1 MKLMHLS
8 DLHLGKRVYEFSM
21 YEDQKY
27 ILSQILDIADKEQVQ
42 AVMICGDIYDKQI
55 PPAESVQLFDDFL
68 TKLSA
73 RKLPV
78 FIISG
83 NHDSAER
90 LSFGARLMEQSG
102 VCFSETF
109 SGKIQTYQLQDENGS
124 LNLYLLPFLKPTI
137 VRQAFPEAEIGS
149 YQDAVAYALQQVK
162 PDESQ
167 RNILMA
173 HQFVTGAHRSESEEI
188 LVGGLD
194 NIDASVFSAYDYV
207 ALGHIHTP
215 QKVGRETIRYCGT
228 PIKYS
233 FSEAAKDKSVTIVEL
248 AEKGKVQIQEHI
260 LKPLHDLREIRGTY
274 EELTARKNYADT
286 DVEDYLHITLTD
298 EEDIMDVMD
307 KLHTIYP
314 NIMKLD
320 YDNLRTRNSNHIS
333 GVDPLQEKSPAE
345 LFEAFYQLQNNQNMT
360 VQQKEYIAQM
370 IDKIWEQA

>member
-68 TKLSA
+68 TKLSV

-149 YQDAVAYALQQVK
+149 YQDAVTYALQQVK

-307 KLHTIYP
+307 KLHTIYA

>member
-68 TKLSA
+68 TKLSV

-194 NIDASVFSAYDYV
+194 NIDASVFAAYDYV

-228 PIKYS
+228 PLKYS

>member
-27 ILSQILDIADKEQVQ
+27 ILSQILEIADEEQVQ

-68 TKLSA
+68 TKLSE

-137 VRQAFPEAEIGS
+137 VRQAFPEAEIAG
-149 YQDAVAYALQQVK
+149 YQDAVSYALQQLE
-162 PDESQ
+162 PDQSQ

-207 ALGHIHTP
+207 ALGYPYT
-215 QKVGRETIRYCGT
+215 
-228 PIKYS
+228 
-233 FSEAAKDKSVTIVEL
+233 AKSWK
-248 AEKGKVQIQEHI
+248 
-260 LKPLHDLREIRGTY
+260 
-274 EELTARKNYADT
+274 
-286 DVEDYLHITLTD
+286 
-298 EEDIMDVMD
+298 
-307 KLHTIYP
+307 
-314 NIMKLD
+314 
-320 YDNLRTRNSNHIS
+320 RN
-333 GVDPLQEKSPAE
+333 DPLLWNA
-345 LFEAFYQLQNNQNMT
+345 YQIFFFRGS
-360 VQQKEYIAQM
+360 KR
-370 IDKIWEQA
+370 

>member
-68 TKLSA
+68 TKLSV

-333 GVDPLQEKSPAE
+333 GADPLQEKSPAE

>member
-68 TKLSA
+68 TKLSV

>member
-27 ILSQILDIADKEQVQ
+27 ILRQILDIADKEQVQ

-68 TKLSA
+68 TKLSE
-73 RKLPV
+73 RKLSV

-109 SGKIQTYQLQDENGS
+109 SGKIQTYELQDENGS

-137 VRQAFPEAEIGS
+137 VRQAFPEVEIAS
-149 YQDAVAYALQQVK
+149 YQDAVAYALQQIE
-162 PDESQ
+162 PDQSQ
-167 RNILMA
+167 RNILLA

-194 NIDASVFSAYDYV
+194 NIDASVFAAYDYV

-228 PIKYS
+228 PLKYS

-333 GVDPLQEKSPAE
+333 GADPLQEKSPAE
-345 LFEAFYQLQNNQNMT
+345 LFEAFYQLQNNQKMT

>member
-27 ILSQILDIADKEQVQ
+27 ILRQILDIADKEQVQ

-68 TKLSA
+68 TKLSE
-73 RKLPV
+73 RKLSV

-109 SGKIQTYQLQDENGS
+109 SGKIQTYELQDENGS

-137 VRQAFPEAEIGS
+137 VRQAFPEAEIAS
-149 YQDAVAYALQQVK
+149 YQDAVAYALQQIE
-162 PDESQ
+162 PDQSQ
-167 RNILMA
+167 RNILLA

-194 NIDASVFSAYDYV
+194 NIDASVFAAYDYV

-228 PIKYS
+228 PLKYS

-333 GVDPLQEKSPAE
+333 GADPLQEKSPAE
-345 LFEAFYQLQNNQNMT
+345 LFEAFYQLQNNQKMT

>member
-68 TKLSA
+68 TKLSE

>member
-68 TKLSA
+68 TKLSV

-149 YQDAVAYALQQVK
+149 YQDAVTYALQQVK

>member
-68 TKLSA
+68 TKLSV

-149 YQDAVAYALQQVK
+149 YQDAVTYALQQVK

-233 FSEAAKDKSVTIVEL
+233 FSEAAKDKSVTIVEF

-333 GVDPLQEKSPAE
+333 GADPLQEKSPAE
-345 LFEAFYQLQNNQNMT
+345 LFEAFYQLQNNQKMT

>member
-27 ILSQILDIADKEQVQ
+27 ILSQILEIADEEQVQ

-68 TKLSA
+68 TKLSE
-73 RKLPV
+73 RKLSV

-109 SGKIQTYQLQDENGS
+109 SGKIQTYELQDENGS

-137 VRQAFPEAEIGS
+137 VRQAFPEAEIAS
-149 YQDAVAYALQQVK
+149 YQDAVAYALQQIE
-162 PDESQ
+162 PDQSQ
-167 RNILMA
+167 RNILLA

-194 NIDASVFSAYDYV
+194 NIDASVFAAYDYV

-228 PIKYS
+228 PLKYS

-333 GVDPLQEKSPAE
+333 GADPLQEKSPAE
-345 LFEAFYQLQNNQNMT
+345 LFEAFYQLQNNQKMT

>member
-68 TKLSA
+68 TKLSV

-274 EELTARKNYADT
+274 EELTARKNYVDT

-333 GVDPLQEKSPAE
+333 GADPLQEKSPAE
-345 LFEAFYQLQNNQNMT
+345 LFEAFYQLQNNQDMT

>member
-68 TKLSA
+68 TKLSV

-149 YQDAVAYALQQVK
+149 YQDAVTYALQQVK

-248 AEKGKVQIQEHI
+248 EEKGKVQIQEHI

>member
-68 TKLSA
+68 TKLSV

-194 NIDASVFSAYDYV
+194 NIDASVFAAYDYV

-307 KLHTIYP
+307 KLHTIYA

>member
-68 TKLSA
+68 TKLSV

-149 YQDAVAYALQQVK
+149 YQDAVTYALQQVK

-194 NIDASVFSAYDYV
+194 NIDASVFAAYDYV

-248 AEKGKVQIQEHI
+248 EEKGKVQIQEHI

>member
-27 ILSQILDIADKEQVQ
+27 ILRQILDIADKEQVQ

-68 TKLSA
+68 TKLSE
-73 RKLPV
+73 RKLSV

-109 SGKIQTYQLQDENGS
+109 SGKIQTYELQDENGS

-137 VRQAFPEAEIGS
+137 VRQAFPEVEIAS
-149 YQDAVAYALQQVK
+149 YQDAVAYALQQIE
-162 PDESQ
+162 PDQSQ
-167 RNILMA
+167 RNILLA

-194 NIDASVFSAYDYV
+194 NIDASVFAAYDYV

-228 PIKYS
+228 PLKYS

-320 YDNLRTRNSNHIS
+320 YDNLRTRNSN
-333 GVDPLQEKSPAE
+333 
-345 LFEAFYQLQNNQNMT
+345 
-360 VQQKEYIAQM
+360 
-370 IDKIWEQA
+370 

>member
-68 TKLSA
+68 TKLSV

-194 NIDASVFSAYDYV
+194 NIDASVFAAYDYV

-228 PIKYS
+228 PLKYS

-333 GVDPLQEKSPAE
+333 GADPLQEKSPAE
-345 LFEAFYQLQNNQNMT
+345 LFEAFYQLQNNQKMT

>member
-68 TKLSA
+68 TKLSV

-228 PIKYS
+228 PLKYS

>member
-27 ILSQILDIADKEQVQ
+27 ILRQILDIADKEQVQ

-68 TKLSA
+68 TKLSE
-73 RKLPV
+73 RKLSV

-109 SGKIQTYQLQDENGS
+109 SGKIQTYELQDEHGS

-137 VRQAFPEAEIGS
+137 VRQAFPEAEIAS
-149 YQDAVAYALQQVK
+149 YQDAVAYALQQIE
-162 PDESQ
+162 PDQSQ
-167 RNILMA
+167 RNILLA

-194 NIDASVFSAYDYV
+194 NIDASVFAAYDYV

-228 PIKYS
+228 PLKYS

-333 GVDPLQEKSPAE
+333 GADPLQEKSPAE
-345 LFEAFYQLQNNQNMT
+345 LFEAFYQLQNNQKMT

>member
-68 TKLSA
+68 TKLSV

-149 YQDAVAYALQQVK
+149 YHDAVTYALQQVK

>member
-27 ILSQILDIADKEQVQ
+27 ILSQILEIADEEQVQ

-68 TKLSA
+68 TKLSV

-137 VRQAFPEAEIGS
+137 VRQAVPEAEIGS

>member
-68 TKLSA
+68 TKLSV

-286 DVEDYLHITLTD
+286 DLEDYLQITLTD

-333 GVDPLQEKSPAE
+333 GADPLQEKSPAE

>member
-68 TKLSA
+68 TKLSV

-194 NIDASVFSAYDYV
+194 NIDASVFAAYDYV

>member
-68 TKLSA
+68 TKLSV

-233 FSEAAKDKSVTIVEL
+233 FSEAAKDKSVTIVEF

-333 GVDPLQEKSPAE
+333 GADPLQEKSPAE
-345 LFEAFYQLQNNQNMT
+345 LFEAFYQLQNNQKMT

>member
-68 TKLSA
+68 TKLSV

-109 SGKIQTYQLQDENGS
+109 SGKIQTYELQDENGS

-137 VRQAFPEAEIGS
+137 VRQAFPEAEIAS
-149 YQDAVAYALQQVK
+149 YQDAVAYALQQIE
-162 PDESQ
+162 PDQSQ
-167 RNILMA
+167 RNILLA

-248 AEKGKVQIQEHI
+248 EEKGKVQIQEHI

>member
-8 DLHLGKRVYEFSM
+8 DLHLGKKVYEFSM

-68 TKLSA
+68 TKLSV

-149 YQDAVAYALQQVK
+149 YQDAVTYALQQVK

>member
-68 TKLSA
+68 TKLSV

-149 YQDAVAYALQQVK
+149 YQDAVTYALQQVK

-194 NIDASVFSAYDYV
+194 NIDASVFDAYDYV

-248 AEKGKVQIQEHI
+248 EEKGKVQIQEHI

>member
-27 ILSQILDIADKEQVQ
+27 ILRQILDIADKEQVQ

-68 TKLSA
+68 TKLSE
-73 RKLPV
+73 RKLSV

>member
-68 TKLSA
+68 TKLSV

-333 GVDPLQEKSPAE
+333 GADPLQEKSPAE
-345 LFEAFYQLQNNQNMT
+345 LFEAFYQLQNNQKMT

>member
-27 ILSQILDIADKEQVQ
+27 ILNQILEIADKEQIQ

-68 TKLSA
+68 TKLSV

-90 LSFGARLMEQSG
+90 LSFGAKLMEQSG

-109 SGKIQTYQLQDENGS
+109 SGSVQTYQLQDKNGS
-124 LNLYLLPFLKPTI
+124 VNLYLLPFLKPTI

-149 YQDAVAYALQQVK
+149 YQDAVAYVLQQVK
-162 PDESQ
+162 LDQNQ
-167 RNILMA
+167 RNILLA

-194 NIDASVFSAYDYV
+194 NIDASVFDAYDYV

-248 AEKGKVQIQEHI
+248 AEKGTVQIQEHS

-286 DVEDYLHITLTD
+286 EVEDYLHITLTD
-298 EEDIMDVMD
+298 EADIVDVMD

-320 YDNLRTRNSNHIS
+320 YDNLRTRNSNQIS
-333 GVDPLQEKSPAE
+333 GADPLQEKSPVE
-345 LFEAFYQLQNNQNMT
+345 LFETFYQLQNNQNMT
-360 VQQKEYIAQM
+360 QQQREYIETM
-370 IDKIWEQA
+370 IDKVWEQD

>member
-68 TKLSA
+68 TKLSV

-149 YQDAVAYALQQVK
+149 YQDAVTYALQQVK

-233 FSEAAKDKSVTIVEL
+233 FSEAAKDKSVTIVEF

-333 GVDPLQEKSPAE
+333 GADPLQEKSPAE

>member
-68 TKLSA
+68 TKLSV

-149 YQDAVAYALQQVK
+149 YQDAVTYALQQVK

-345 LFEAFYQLQNNQNMT
+345 LFEAFYQLQNNQKMT

>member
-8 DLHLGKRVYEFSM
+8 DLHLGKKVYEFSM

-68 TKLSA
+68 TKLSK

-90 LSFGARLMEQSG
+90 LSFGARLMERSG

-137 VRQAFPEAEIGS
+137 VRQAFPEAEIAS
-149 YQDAVAYALQQVK
+149 YQDAVAYALQQIE
-162 PDESQ
+162 PDQSQ
-167 RNILMA
+167 RNILLA

-194 NIDASVFSAYDYV
+194 NIDASVFAAYDYV

-274 EELTARKNYADT
+274 EELTARKNYVDT

-333 GVDPLQEKSPAE
+333 GADPLQEKSPAE
-345 LFEAFYQLQNNQNMT
+345 LFEAFYQLQNNQDMT

>member
-27 ILSQILDIADKEQVQ
+27 ILRQILDIADKEQVQ

-68 TKLSA
+68 TKLSE
-73 RKLPV
+73 RKLSV

-109 SGKIQTYQLQDENGS
+109 SGKIQTYELQDENGS

-137 VRQAFPEAEIGS
+137 VRQAFPEAEIAS
-149 YQDAVAYALQQVK
+149 YQDAVAYALQQIE
-162 PDESQ
+162 PDQSQ
-167 RNILMA
+167 RNILLA

-194 NIDASVFSAYDYV
+194 NIDASVFAAYDYV

-228 PIKYS
+228 PLKYS

>member
-27 ILSQILDIADKEQVQ
+27 ILSQILEIADEEQVQ

-68 TKLSA
+68 TKLSE

>member
-27 ILSQILDIADKEQVQ
+27 ILSQILEIADEEQVQ

-68 TKLSA
+68 TKLSE
-73 RKLPV
+73 RKLSV

-109 SGKIQTYQLQDENGS
+109 SGKIQTYELQDENGS

-137 VRQAFPEAEIGS
+137 VRQAFPEAEIAS
-149 YQDAVAYALQQVK
+149 YQDAVAYALQQIE
-162 PDESQ
+162 PDQSQ
-167 RNILMA
+167 RNILLA

-194 NIDASVFSAYDYV
+194 NIDASVFAAYDYV

-228 PIKYS
+228 PLKYS

>member
-68 TKLSA
+68 TKLSV

-109 SGKIQTYQLQDENGS
+109 SGKIQTYELQDENGS

-149 YQDAVAYALQQVK
+149 YQDAVTYALQQVK

-248 AEKGKVQIQEHI
+248 EEKGKVQIQEHI

>member
-68 TKLSA
+68 TKLSV

-194 NIDASVFSAYDYV
+194 NIDASVFDAYDYV

-233 FSEAAKDKSVTIVEL
+233 FSEAAKDKSVTIVEF

-345 LFEAFYQLQNNQNMT
+345 LFEAFYQLQNNQKMT

>member
-68 TKLSA
+68 TKLSV

-109 SGKIQTYQLQDENGS
+109 SGKIQTYELQDENGS

-248 AEKGKVQIQEHI
+248 EEKGKVQIQEHI

>member
-1 MKLMHLS
+1 M
-8 DLHLGKRVYEFSM
+8 
-21 YEDQKY
+21 
-27 ILSQILDIADKEQVQ
+27 
-42 AVMICGDIYDKQI
+42 
-55 PPAESVQLFDDFL
+55 
-68 TKLSA
+68 
-73 RKLPV
+73 
-78 FIISG
+78 
-83 NHDSAER
+83 
-90 LSFGARLMEQSG
+90 
-102 VCFSETF
+102 
-109 SGKIQTYQLQDENGS
+109 
-124 LNLYLLPFLKPTI
+124 PFLKPTI